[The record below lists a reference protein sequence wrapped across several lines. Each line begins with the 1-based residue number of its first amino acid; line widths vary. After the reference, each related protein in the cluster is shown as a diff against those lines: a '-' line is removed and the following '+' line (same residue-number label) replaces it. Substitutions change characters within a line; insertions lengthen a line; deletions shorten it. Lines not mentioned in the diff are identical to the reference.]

1 MKIVETVFDC
11 CYVIEPFLRED
22 NRGVMEVL
30 YRRREQNGALCD
42 FDLKE
47 QRIYKIPKKHTFF
60 GIHYQSIDNPQ
71 GKLISVIQGRGLD
84 YIVDLRVESATFKQY
99 KCLELDGNH
108 PRLVYIAPGF
118 GHGFLTL
125 EDNTIQSFAM
135 DAEFRDEHS
144 GVVSYKD
151 PEIGLSLPVEDVILS
166 DYDADACNSYNNM
179 VWLRK

>member
-11 CYVIEPFLRED
+11 CFVIEPCLRED

-30 YRRREQNGALCD
+30 YRRREQNGELCD

-71 GKLISVIQGRGLD
+71 GKLISVIQGSALD
-84 YIVDLRVESATFKQY
+84 YIVDLRTESATFKQY

-144 GVVSYKD
+144 GVISYKD

-166 DYDADACNSYNNM
+166 DYDADACKFDNYM
-179 VWLRK
+179 V